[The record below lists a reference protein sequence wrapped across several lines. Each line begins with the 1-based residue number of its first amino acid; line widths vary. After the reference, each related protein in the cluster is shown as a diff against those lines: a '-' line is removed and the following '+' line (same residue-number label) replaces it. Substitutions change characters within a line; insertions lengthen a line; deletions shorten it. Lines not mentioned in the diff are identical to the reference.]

1 MNHTEPPKT
10 TDISANMIE
19 DYVFE
24 FHVQPNQE
32 EQINNTTH
40 LKEKQNTTIKH
51 EEPYNAAE
59 QIYIFTWIY
68 LISGVCMVTTLQLI
82 FYNKCKMRV
91 PFW

>member
-1 MNHTEPPKT
+1 
-10 TDISANMIE
+10 MIE

-59 QIYIFTWIY
+59 HIYIDLPNICRMY
-68 LISGVCMVTTLQLI
+68 S
-82 FYNKCKMRV
+82 YNSAV
-91 PFW
+91 DIL